1 MSWGSRCGEGEEDK
15 GDKGRRGKMNS
26 SFCLLLSTFP
36 SPRASNLRGLRV
48 LAVRYLLAT
57 QIAKLSSGETLR
69 ENTPC

>member
-1 MSWGSRCGEGEEDK
+1 MSWGSRCAGETGENE
-15 GDKGRRGKMNS
+15 
-26 SFCLLLSTFP
+26 FILLPSAFP
-36 SPRASNLRGLRV
+36 SPRASNLRVLRV